1 MRLTLPFTLVLAI
14 ACSGGIA
21 TPEPT
26 KEPVEQVK
34 VEAPPTTQEAPKAPV
49 VDPQAGLG
57 DHWLV
62 ILASKKDAAEA
73 TPALDALAAKGDVG
87 AHPGTL
93 NSSRFKNLMPCYT
106 VAYAEATKDK
116 KSALDLSKK
125 LKELGVD
132 NYVKN
137 TGAFVGRSALL
148 DAYCSTP
155 EDTGGGDVKV
165 AAFLGGSLWI
175 PVAAPDNVVEAAI
188 AGAPA
193 PVPLG
198 DGIDNW
204 IQPTTNP
211 PAAVSGARYRAV
223 DARTG
228 RSYGCSA
235 GRVAGLTLGVA
246 HFGYSQAE
254 EPPRA
259 PTCGDVALYAEL
271 QCAGDVTDGSW
282 VVVPED
288 TKVDVYTASGVD
300 ASLEEQ
306 AKVAL
311 TAASDWDANPDES
324 GYEGLETVRTVT
336 VTRWKGSTGDVA
348 LVHGTR
354 EIGGGMCGGDSVSWV
369 GLFVLNGTSLGAP
382 MGGFLQTGP
391 GDAVGVLDVGGDGH
405 PEFVFED
412 FPSTTNVYEANSVR
426 GSLEIAYCDCPC

>member
-1 MRLTLPFTLVLAI
+1 MRFTLPLTLALAL
-14 ACSGGIA
+14 ACSGGTDTPDPAKA
-21 TPEPT
+21 TLEEAKVEPT
-26 KEPVEQVK
+26 PA
-34 VEAPPTTQEAPKAPV
+34 APEAPKPPA
-49 VDPQAGLG
+49 VDPQAALG

-106 VAYAEATKDK
+106 VAYAEATTDK
-116 KSALDLSKK
+116 KAALELSKK
-125 LKELGVD
+125 LKGLGVD

-148 DAYCSTP
+148 DAYCATP

-165 AAFLGGSLWI
+165 AAFVAGSLWL
-175 PVAAPDNVVEAAI
+175 PVDAPDNVIQAAI

-193 PVPLG
+193 PVSLG
-198 DGIDNW
+198 GGIDNW

-211 PAAVSGARYRAV
+211 PSAVSGARYRAV
-223 DARTG
+223 DAQTG

-235 GRVAGLTLGVA
+235 GRVVGLTLGEA
-246 HFGYSQAE
+246 HFGYGQAE
-254 EPPRA
+254 NTPTA
-259 PTCGDVALYAEL
+259 PTCGEVALYTEL
-271 QCAGDVTDGSW
+271 QCAGDVIDGSW

-288 TKVDVYTASGVD
+288 TKVDVYTPSGAD

-336 VTRWKGSTGDVA
+336 VTRWKGSTGEVA
-348 LVHGTR
+348 LVHGVR
-354 EIGGGMCGGDSVSWV
+354 EIGGGMCGGDSASWV
-369 GLFVLNGTSLGAP
+369 GLFVLNGSSLGAP

-405 PEFVFED
+405 PEFVFQD
-412 FPSTTNVYEANSVR
+412 FPYTTNVYEANSVR